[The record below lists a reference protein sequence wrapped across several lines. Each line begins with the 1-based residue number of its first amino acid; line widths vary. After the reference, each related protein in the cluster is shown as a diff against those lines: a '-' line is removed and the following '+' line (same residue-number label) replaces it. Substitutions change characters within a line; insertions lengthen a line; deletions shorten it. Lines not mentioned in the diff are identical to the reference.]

1 MVLRLDVISFAHE
14 PSGIFICSPIWCHGL
29 NLSPFMQSDLR
40 DLSVFVMILLAED
53 YCRLFL
59 AGRSDEEPTTG
70 C

>member
-1 MVLRLDVISFAHE
+1 LAY
-14 PSGIFICSPIWCHGL
+14 PGIIPGTIDGVACFEV
-29 NLSPFMQSDLR
+29 SPFMQSDLR

-59 AGRSDEEPTTG
+59 TGRSDEEPTTD